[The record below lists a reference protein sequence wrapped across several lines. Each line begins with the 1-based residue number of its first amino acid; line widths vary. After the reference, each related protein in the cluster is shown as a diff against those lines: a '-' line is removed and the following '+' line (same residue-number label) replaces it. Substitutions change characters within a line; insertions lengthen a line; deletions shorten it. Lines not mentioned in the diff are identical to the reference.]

1 MLVDWSR
8 LKLKVLYGFA
18 GGFYMY
24 SIFALVFWETRRADF
39 GVSMSHHIAALFL
52 IVFSYLARFF
62 FPLCDL
68 LLATF
73 HYTMTI
79 PFLQVLLAAI
89 QYVSLSGWVGSNKL

>member
-24 SIFALVFWETRRADF
+24 SIFALIFWETRRADF
-39 GVSMSHHIAALFL
+39 GVSMSHHIAALVL
-52 IVFSYLARFF
+52 IVFSYLARFY

-73 HYTMTI
+73 HYIRTM
-79 PFLQVLLAAI
+79 PFL
-89 QYVSLSGWVGSNKL
+89 